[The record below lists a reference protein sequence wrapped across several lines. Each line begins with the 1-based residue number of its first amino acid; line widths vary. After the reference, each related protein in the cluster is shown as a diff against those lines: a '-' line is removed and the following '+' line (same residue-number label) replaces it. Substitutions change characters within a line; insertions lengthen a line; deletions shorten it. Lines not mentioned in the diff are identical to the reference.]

1 MSSTAVATMTEEL
14 TEAYRLLRD
23 AGEAIRRAAALVDRY
38 SPSLSDQAFATLSLL
53 DDGTDRL
60 GRAIRQLES
69 Q

>member
-1 MSSTAVATMTEEL
+1 MSAAVATMTEEL
-14 TEAYRLLRD
+14 TAAYRLLRD
-23 AGEAIRRAAALVDRY
+23 ASEDIRRAAGLMDRY

-53 DDGTDRL
+53 DDSTTRL